1 MTAQTVRD
9 LLETIKR
16 ALHRRCVRRHFP
28 AQRQLEH
35 ALSLV
40 ECDRRWLASDGV
52 ASALCERYIAALS
65 ANWHAFAFEDCASLR
80 RRLGLDPV
88 DHRYG
93 FNLHKTE
100 EVYRLRALLDE
111 VRRSFTTDDA
121 LPDDLLPRIDKAL
134 DEGTP

>member
-1 MTAQTVRD
+1 MTPAAVRD
-9 LLETIKR
+9 LIETFKR
-16 ALHRRCVRRHFP
+16 ALHRRRVRRHFP

-40 ECDRRWLASDGV
+40 ECDRRWLASDDV

-65 ANWHAFAFEDCASLR
+65 ANWHTFAFEDCASLR

-88 DHRYG
+88 DHRYS
-93 FNLHKTE
+93 FNLRKAE
-100 EVYRLRALLDE
+100 EVCRLRALLDE
-111 VRRSFTTDDA
+111 IRHCFTTDDA

-134 DEGTP
+134 DEGTL